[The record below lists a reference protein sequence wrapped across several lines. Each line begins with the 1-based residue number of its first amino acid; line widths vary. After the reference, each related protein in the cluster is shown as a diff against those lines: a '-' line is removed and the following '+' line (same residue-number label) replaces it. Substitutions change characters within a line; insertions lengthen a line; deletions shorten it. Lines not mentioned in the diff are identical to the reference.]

1 MLVLLSLWP
10 ARLIKLKPLC
20 CDIISCQNKLKIGVI
35 IMMPIGPLMIEHR
48 LIERMLKLIDSE
60 IINISKTNEINISF
74 IEAAIDFIKT
84 YADRCHHG
92 KEEDILFREL
102 KNKDISTVHKKI
114 LDELIQEHVYA
125 RENTKILVDA
135 KNKSLNGDKEAVVT
149 VSAQLNKLVEFYPK
163 HIAKEDK
170 NFFIPC
176 MQYFTR
182 KEQDN
187 MLDEFWEF
195 DKKLIHE
202 KYRKSVELYE

>member
-1 MLVLLSLWP
+1 
-10 ARLIKLKPLC
+10 
-20 CDIISCQNKLKIGVI
+20 
-35 IMMPIGPLMIEHR
+35 MMPIGPLMIEHR
-48 LIERMLKLIDSE
+48 LIERMLKLIDLE

-102 KNKDISTVHKKI
+102 KNKDISSVHKKI

-125 RENTKILVDA
+125 RENTKILADA
-135 KNKSLNGDKEAVVT
+135 KNKFLNGDKEAVVT
-149 VSAQLNKLVEFYPK
+149 VSTQLNKLVEFYPK

-182 KEQDN
+182 KEQDD
-187 MLDEFWEF
+187 MLGEFWEF

-202 KYRKSVELYE
+202 KYRKSVELFE

>member
-1 MLVLLSLWP
+1 
-10 ARLIKLKPLC
+10 
-20 CDIISCQNKLKIGVI
+20 
-35 IMMPIGPLMIEHR
+35 MMPIGPLMIEHR
-48 LIERMLKLIDSE
+48 LIERMIKLIDSE
-60 IINISKTNEINISF
+60 IISISKTNKINISF
-74 IEAAIDFIKT
+74 IDAAIDFIKT

-102 KNKDISTVHKKI
+102 KNKDISSVYKKI

-135 KNKSLNGDKEAVVT
+135 KNKSLNGDKDAVVT
-149 VSAQLNKLVEFYPK
+149 VSTQLNKLVEFYPK

-182 KEQDN
+182 KEQDD

-202 KYRKSVELYE
+202 KYRKSIELYE

>member
-1 MLVLLSLWP
+1 
-10 ARLIKLKPLC
+10 
-20 CDIISCQNKLKIGVI
+20 
-35 IMMPIGPLMIEHR
+35 MMPIGPLMIEHR
-48 LIERMLKLIDSE
+48 LIERMLKLIDLE

-102 KNKDISTVHKKI
+102 KNKDISSVHKKI

-125 RENTKILVDA
+125 RENTKILADA
-135 KNKSLNGDKEAVVT
+135 KNKFLNGDKEAVVT
-149 VSAQLNKLVEFYPK
+149 VSTQLNKFVEFYPK

-182 KEQDN
+182 KEQDD
-187 MLDEFWEF
+187 MLGEFWEF

-202 KYRKSVELYE
+202 KYRKSVELFE

>member
-1 MLVLLSLWP
+1 
-10 ARLIKLKPLC
+10 
-20 CDIISCQNKLKIGVI
+20 
-35 IMMPIGPLMIEHR
+35 MMPIGPLMIEHR
-48 LIERMLKLIDSE
+48 LIERMIKLIDSE
-60 IINISKTNEINISF
+60 IISISKTNKINISF
-74 IEAAIDFIKT
+74 IDAAIDFIKT

-102 KNKDISTVHKKI
+102 KNKDISSVYKKI

-135 KNKSLNGDKEAVVT
+135 KNKSLNGDKDAVVT
-149 VSAQLNKLVEFYPK
+149 VSTQLNKLVEFYPK

-176 MQYFTR
+176 MQYFIR
-182 KEQDN
+182 KEQDD

>member
-1 MLVLLSLWP
+1 
-10 ARLIKLKPLC
+10 
-20 CDIISCQNKLKIGVI
+20 
-35 IMMPIGPLMIEHR
+35 MMPVGPLMIEHR
-48 LIERMLKLIDSE
+48 LIERMIKLIDLE
-60 IINISKTNEINISF
+60 IKNIAKTSNINIHF
-74 IEAAIDFIKT
+74 IDTAIDFIKT

-102 KNKDISTVHKKI
+102 KNKDISSVYKKI
-114 LDELIQEHVYA
+114 LDELIQEHAYA
-125 RENTKILVDA
+125 MENTKILVDA
-135 KNKSLNGDKEAVVT
+135 KNKYLNGGKKDVVT
-149 VSAQLNKLVEFYPK
+149 VSTLLNKLVKFYPK

-182 KEQDN
+182 KEQDD

-202 KYRKSVELYE
+202 KYRKIVELYE

>member
-1 MLVLLSLWP
+1 
-10 ARLIKLKPLC
+10 
-20 CDIISCQNKLKIGVI
+20 
-35 IMMPIGPLMIEHR
+35 MMPIGPLMIEHR
-48 LIERMLKLIDSE
+48 LIERMIKLIDLEVSS
-60 IINISKTNEINISF
+60 ISKTNKVNISF
-74 IEAAIDFIKT
+74 VESAIDFIKT

-102 KNKDISTVHKKI
+102 KKKNISSVHKKI
-114 LDELIQEHVYA
+114 LDELINEHVYA

-135 KNKSLNGDKEAVVT
+135 KNKYLNGDKDVLST
-149 VSAQLNKLVEFYPK
+149 ISAQLSKFVELYPK

-176 MQYFTR
+176 MEYFTR
-182 KEQDN
+182 KEQDD

-202 KYRKSVELYE
+202 KYRNIVKLYE

>member
-1 MLVLLSLWP
+1 
-10 ARLIKLKPLC
+10 
-20 CDIISCQNKLKIGVI
+20 
-35 IMMPIGPLMIEHR
+35 MMPVGPLMIEHR
-48 LIERMLKLIDSE
+48 LIERMIKLMDLE
-60 IINISKTNEINISF
+60 INNISKTNKANISF
-74 IEAAIDFIKT
+74 IDAAIDFIKT

-102 KNKDISTVHKKI
+102 KNKDVSSIHGKI
-114 LDELIQEHVYA
+114 LDELVQEHVYA

-135 KNKSLNGDKEAVVT
+135 KNKYLNGDQDAVNT
-149 VSAQLNKLVEFYPK
+149 VSAQLSKLVEFYPK

-176 MQYFTR
+176 MGYFTR
-182 KEQDN
+182 KEQDD

-202 KYRKSVELYE
+202 KYRKIIELYE

>member
-1 MLVLLSLWP
+1 
-10 ARLIKLKPLC
+10 
-20 CDIISCQNKLKIGVI
+20 
-35 IMMPIGPLMIEHR
+35 MMPIGPLMIEHR
-48 LIERMLKLIDSE
+48 LIERMIKLIDSE
-60 IINISKTNEINISF
+60 IISISKTNKINISF
-74 IEAAIDFIKT
+74 IDAAIDFIKT

-92 KEEDILFREL
+92 KEEDILFIEL
-102 KNKDISTVHKKI
+102 KNKDISSVYKKI

-135 KNKSLNGDKEAVVT
+135 KNKSLNGDKDAVVT
-149 VSAQLNKLVEFYPK
+149 VSTQLNKLVEFYPK

-176 MQYFTR
+176 MQYFIR
-182 KEQDN
+182 KEQDD

-202 KYRKSVELYE
+202 KYRKSIELYE